1 MSSNITNQYPP
12 ILSVREL
19 ICAMNLTN
27 YSLSVLEKD
36 ESFPFIVIGNQRFVL
51 RDSLLEWMKAHEQ
64 PQLRRDAN
72 GS

>member
-1 MSSNITNQYPP
+1 MNSVITNQFPP
-12 ILSVREL
+12 ILTIREL
-19 ICAMNLTN
+19 ICALNLTN

-36 ESFPFIVIGNQRFVL
+36 ETFPLILIGNQRFVL

>member
-1 MSSNITNQYPP
+1 MSSIITNQYPP

-19 ICAMNLTN
+19 ICALNLTN

-36 ESFPFIVIGNQRFVL
+36 ETFPLILIGNQRFVL

>member
-1 MSSNITNQYPP
+1 MNSNITNQYPP

-19 ICAMNLTN
+19 VCALNLTS

-36 ESFPFIVIGNQRFVL
+36 ESFPFILIGNQRFVL
-51 RDSLLEWMKAHEQ
+51 RDSLLEWMKMHEQ
-64 PQLRRDAN
+64 PRLRRDAN

>member
-1 MSSNITNQYPP
+1 MSGIITDKYPP

-19 ICAMNLTN
+19 ICALNLTS

-36 ESFPFIVIGNQRFVL
+36 ETFPFILIGNQRFVL
-51 RDSLLEWMKAHEQ
+51 RDSLLEWLKAHEQ

>member
-1 MSSNITNQYPP
+1 MNSMITNQFPP
-12 ILSVREL
+12 ILSVRDL
-19 ICAMNLTN
+19 MCALNLTN

-36 ESFPFIVIGNQRFVL
+36 ESFPFVVIGNQQFVL
-51 RDSLLEWMKAHEQ
+51 RDSLLEWLKAHEQ

>member
-1 MSSNITNQYPP
+1 MNSVITNQFPP
-12 ILSVREL
+12 ILTIREL
-19 ICAMNLTN
+19 ICALNLTN

-36 ESFPFIVIGNQRFVL
+36 ESFPFVVIGNQQFVL
-51 RDSLLEWMKAHEQ
+51 RDSLLEWLKAHEQ

>member
-1 MSSNITNQYPP
+1 MNSIITNQYPP
-12 ILSVREL
+12 VLSVHEL
-19 ICAMNLTN
+19 ICALNLTN

-36 ESFPFIVIGNQRFVL
+36 ESFPFVVIGNQQFVL
-51 RDSLLEWMKAHEQ
+51 RDSLLEWLKAHEQ

>member
-1 MSSNITNQYPP
+1 
-12 ILSVREL
+12 L
-19 ICAMNLTN
+19 NLTS

-36 ESFPFIVIGNQRFVL
+36 ETFPFILIGNQRFVL
-51 RDSLLEWMKAHEQ
+51 RDSLLEWLKAHEQ

>member
-1 MSSNITNQYPP
+1 MNSMIANQYPP

-19 ICAMNLTN
+19 ICALNLTN

-36 ESFPFIVIGNQRFVL
+36 ETFPLILIGNQRFVL